1 MTLPNQPKKIV
12 RDAKVLAQQEL
23 ATDVFFLVVEAPEIA
38 RFARAGQFVQL
49 RILSGDFTLRRPVGV
64 AAVDEKKGSIA
75 FIYRVVGKGTRALSQ
90 LMPGEIV
97 NVLGPLGHGFA
108 MQYKH
113 PLIVGG
119 GMGLSPLLYYAAAM
133 QGKADVLMGGK
144 TAEELFWKNLFDDLC
159 GQCFLT
165 TDDGSLGTKGFTTTV
180 LPELLEKGS
189 YDVVVTC
196 GPEIMMRGVAKIAKE
211 HGIPCEVSLEKRMA
225 CGLGAWLSCSID
237 TTELTASGRFG
248 FGEECA
254 DFGHL
259 ARLGGVMAKGTTL
272 LPRRGNDGVRITETP
287 KGMLNCI
294 GLENPGVEHF
304 LKETLPRIQQ
314 YGMNTI
320 VNISGSTAEDYGKL
334 AGLLDVPGVAAIELN
349 VSCPNVKEGGIVF
362 GTDPEAASAVV
373 RATKA
378 HTKKPVILKLSPNVT
393 DIVAMAKAVEAA
405 GADAVSLINTLLG
418 MEIDIHRFRP
428 VLGNITGG
436 LSGPCVKPVAVRM
449 VWQVA
454 QAVHIPIIGMGG
466 IASAEDAVEFFLA
479 GASAVAVGTANFT
492 DPEITMKICDGLTDY
507 LTENGFSSIEEI
519 VGKANPGFLG
529 FPKDVQ
535 KG

>member
-1 MTLPNQPKKIV
+1 M
-12 RDAKVLAQQEL
+12 
-23 ATDVFFLVVEAPEIA
+23 
-38 RFARAGQFVQL
+38 
-49 RILSGDFTLRRPVGV
+49 S
-64 AAVDEKKGSIA
+64 DE
-75 FIYRVVGKGTRALSQ
+75 RLHTNL
-90 LMPGEIV
+90 
-97 NVLGPLGHGFA
+97 LGIA
-108 MQYKH
+108 MQT
-113 PLIVGG
+113 PV
-119 GMGLSPLLYYAAAM
+119 
-133 QGKADVLMGGK
+133 
-144 TAEELFWKNLFDDLC
+144 
-159 GQCFLT
+159 
-165 TDDGSLGTKGFTTTV
+165 
-180 LPELLEKGS
+180 
-189 YDVVVTC
+189 
-196 GPEIMMRGVAKIAKE
+196 
-211 HGIPCEVSLEKRMA
+211 
-225 CGLGAWLSCSID
+225 
-237 TTELTASGRFG
+237 LTASGTFG
-248 FGEECA
+248 FGEEFA
-254 DFGHL
+254 DFVDL
-259 ARLGGVMAKGTTL
+259 SRLGGVMVKGTTL

-373 RATKA
+373 RAAKA
-378 HTKKPVILKLSPNVT
+378 NTKKPVILKLSPNVT

-507 LTENGFSSIEEI
+507 LAENGFSSIEES